1 MVTDLILSRENQ
13 NGFSEYV
20 ASNPNAKPGIDF
32 TVTLLTSGCW
42 PSYKTFGINIPSDMV
57 KCVEVYKGFYEAK
70 TKARKLT
77 WIHSLG
83 TCHINGKFG
92 QKTIELIVSTH
103 QAALLLLFNTRD
115 AMSYTDI
122 QTQLNVTDEDL
133 VRLLL
138 SLSCAKY
145 KILIKD
151 PNTKTVSKADVFQFN
166 SKFTV
171 GMRRVKIPL
180 PRVDERKKVVEDVVE
195 KDRRYAIDAAIV
207 RIMKGSK
214 VLGHQQLGSE
224 CVEQLSQMFKP
235 DTKAIKKRIEDLIT
249 RDYLER
255 DTENPNMFSRLGREG
270 GTVKKPA
277 PGANVSRRTTTYASN
292 PLPGEDGADTAP
304 AAVPTRL
311 VGVVTAYTQ
320 VKLKINAT

>member
-1 MVTDLILSRENQ
+1 MSRENH
-13 NGFSEYV
+13 NG
-20 ASNPNAKPGIDF
+20 KPGIDF
-32 TVTLLTSGCW
+32 TVTLLTNGCW
-42 PSYKTFGINIPSDMV
+42 PSYKTFGINLPSEMV

-92 QKTIELIVSTH
+92 KKTIELIVSTH

-115 AMSYTDI
+115 IMSYTDI
-122 QTQLNVTDEDL
+122 QTQLNVSDEDL
-133 VRLLL
+133 VRLLH

-145 KILIKD
+145 KILIKE
-151 PNTKTVSKADVFQFN
+151 TKTNIVSKTDVFEFN
-166 SKFTV
+166 SKFNV

-214 VLGHQQLGSE
+214 LLGHQQLVSE
-224 CVEQLSQMFKP
+224 CVEQLSQMLKP
-235 DTKAIKKRIEDLIT
+235 GIKAIKKRIEDLIT

-255 DTENPNMFSRLGREG
+255 DTKNPNMFRYL
-270 GTVKKPA
+270 A
-277 PGANVSRRTTTYASN
+277 
-292 PLPGEDGADTAP
+292 
-304 AAVPTRL
+304 
-311 VGVVTAYTQ
+311 
-320 VKLKINAT
+320 